1 MSCLDSP
8 VSAADVAPRTC
19 QSLAGLRR
27 TGYGYGYD
35 YDHDH
40 DHVHDHD
47 YDYDYDYE
55 NGRNQVCRSGGRGVL
70 RGVARANPHAS
81 SLSGLARASRPAC
94 VGA

>member
-8 VSAADVAPRTC
+8 VSATDVAPRTC

-47 YDYDYDYE
+47 YDYDYGYE